1 MNKIEYKD
9 IEKDRN
15 NLLFIISE
23 MIDVYN
29 MYKHHTQVLECHQWV
44 TMLNKRPLE
53 TEYTSDAL
61 LCLQNILNDATNYL
75 VAVEHRLDDGE
86 LAMNLMNNII
96 KLFNT
101 NENEKD

>member
-9 IEKDRN
+9 IGNDKN

-23 MIDVYN
+23 MVEVYN
-29 MYKHHTQVLECHQWV
+29 MYKHHTQVLECHQWI

-53 TEYTSDAL
+53 IEYTSDAL

-75 VAVEHRLDDGE
+75 VAVEHRFDDGE

-96 KLFNT
+96 KLFNV
-101 NENEKD
+101 NKNEKD